1 MRERAAELRPEAII
15 EKVTDVMQML
25 RLGVMSTPSI
35 LIDDKPVAVGR
46 VPSREEIDEWLRQE

>member
-1 MRERAAELRPEAII
+1 
-15 EKVTDVMQML
+15 TDVMQML